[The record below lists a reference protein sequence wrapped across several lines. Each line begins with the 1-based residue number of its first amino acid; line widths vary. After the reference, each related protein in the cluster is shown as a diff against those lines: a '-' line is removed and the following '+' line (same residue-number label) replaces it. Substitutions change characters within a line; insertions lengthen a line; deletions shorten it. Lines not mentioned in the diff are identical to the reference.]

1 MQYRQK
7 HYYCFMNVHIEAQD
21 NGFVLLKEGQKLMG
35 AFGDL
40 PLWFETE
47 ASARHYAE
55 TADKQDDN
63 MQAALQTLITQL
75 RYNTG
80 QPMHLNAEGIQQ
92 ALNAD
97 ALFYPYPGPESVE
110 QYAYFEPMRAFL
122 EKYGFAWRDLDQSE
136 PYTAEEVEPLLLI
149 IQNLSL
155 AQQARLLYLMLNT
168 RNLFVAP
175 LAYITGDISQ
185 EAFLEAWLYN
195 AGESVSKK
203 SKAYQGLEGMLQK
216 LNTIN

>member
-1 MQYRQK
+1 
-7 HYYCFMNVHIEAQD
+7 MNIEVLPQD
-21 NGFVLLKEGQKLMG
+21 NGFVVLLDGQKLMG
-35 AFGDL
+35 AFGEL

-55 TADKQDDN
+55 TADKQVDN

-122 EKYGFAWRDLDQSE
+122 EKQGFAWRDLDQSE
-136 PYTAEEVEPLLLI
+136 PYTATEAEPLLLI

-185 EAFLEAWLYN
+185 EAFMGAWLFN
-195 AGESVSKK
+195 EGSSVSKK

-216 LNTIN
+216 LNTYN

>member
-1 MQYRQK
+1 
-7 HYYCFMNVHIEAQD
+7 MNIQVLPQD
-21 NGFVLLKEGQKLMG
+21 NGFVVLQDGQKLMG
-35 AFGDL
+35 AFGEL
-40 PLWFETE
+40 PMWFETE
-47 ASARHYAE
+47 ASARHYVE

-80 QPMHLNAEGIQQ
+80 QPMHLNAEDIQQ

-136 PYTAEEVEPLLLI
+136 PYTATEAEPLLLI

-185 EAFLEAWLYN
+185 EAFLEAWLFN
-195 AGESVSKK
+195 EGESVSKK
-203 SKAYQGLEGMLQK
+203 SKAYQGLEGMLQRLK
-216 LNTIN
+216 

>member
-1 MQYRQK
+1 
-7 HYYCFMNVHIEAQD
+7 MNLQIQPQD
-21 NGFVLLKEGQKLMG
+21 GGFILVQEGKKLMG

-55 TADKQDDN
+55 TAYKQNGN

-80 QPMHLNAEGIQQ
+80 QPMHLNADAIQQ

-97 ALFYPYPGPESVE
+97 AIFYPYPGPESVE
-110 QYAYFEPMRAFL
+110 QYAYFEPMRTFL
-122 EKYGFAWRDLDQSE
+122 EKQDFAWRDLDQSE
-136 PYTAEEVEPLLLI
+136 PYTAEEAKPLLVM

-155 AQQARLLYLMLNT
+155 AQQARLIYLMLNT
-168 RNLFVAP
+168 QNLFIAP

-185 EAFLEAWLYN
+185 QAFLEAWLFN
-195 AGESVSKK
+195 AGSSVIKN
-203 SKAYQGLEGMLQK
+203 SKAYQELEGMLEK

>member
-1 MQYRQK
+1 
-7 HYYCFMNVHIEAQD
+7 MNIEVLPQD
-21 NGFVLLKEGQKLMG
+21 NGFVVLLDGQKLMG
-35 AFGDL
+35 AFGEL

-55 TADKQDDN
+55 TADKQVDN

-80 QPMHLNAEGIQQ
+80 QPMHLNAEGMQQ

-122 EKYGFAWRDLDQSE
+122 EKQGFAWRDLDQSE
-136 PYTAEEVEPLLLI
+136 PYTATEAEPLLLI

-168 RNLFVAP
+168 QNLFVAP

-185 EAFLEAWLYN
+185 EAFLEAWLFN
-195 AGESVSKK
+195 ADSSVSKK
-203 SKAYQGLEGMLQK
+203 SKAYQVLEGMLQRLK
-216 LNTIN
+216 

>member
-1 MQYRQK
+1 
-7 HYYCFMNVHIEAQD
+7 MNIEVLPQD
-21 NGFVLLKEGQKLMG
+21 NGFVVLLDGQKLMG
-35 AFGDL
+35 AFGEL

-55 TADKQDDN
+55 TADKQVDN

-122 EKYGFAWRDLDQSE
+122 EKQGFAWRDLDQSE
-136 PYTAEEVEPLLLI
+136 PYTATEAEPLLLI

-175 LAYITGDISQ
+175 LAYITGDISH
-185 EAFLEAWLYN
+185 EAFLEAWLFN
-195 AGESVSKK
+195 EGSSVSKK

-216 LNTIN
+216 LNTYN

>member
-1 MQYRQK
+1 
-7 HYYCFMNVHIEAQD
+7 MNIEVLPQD
-21 NGFVLLKEGQKLMG
+21 NGFVVLQDGQKLMG
-35 AFGDL
+35 AFGEL
-40 PLWFETE
+40 PMWFETE
-47 ASARHYAE
+47 ASARQYAE

-122 EKYGFAWRDLDQSE
+122 EKYGFAWRDLDQAE
-136 PYTAEEVEPLLLI
+136 PYTAEEAESLLII

-185 EAFLEAWLYN
+185 EAFLEAWLFN
-195 AGESVSKK
+195 EGSSVSKK

-216 LNTIN
+216 LNTFN